1 MKRVFV
7 FACIFYSL
15 NNFIQAQWF
24 WQNPLPTGNSL
35 NDVSFSD
42 PQHGFIVGDAG
53 TILYTSD
60 GGGIMDY
67 SFSWNE

>member
-1 MKRVFV
+1 MKKSY
-7 FACIFYSL
+7 CL
-15 NNFIQAQWF
+15 LTFIVLHLTLQCEMNAQSGWF

-42 PQHGFIVGDAG
+42 PHHGFVVGDAG

-60 GGGIMDY
+60 GGE
-67 SFSWNE
+67 S